1 MEYQVIRPP
10 QLVNF
15 REMDGKQSREYFN
28 WFISQIPIRV
38 TELKKYVQSTLE
50 YERWEADLTPESL
63 DILGKWF
70 YEHIETRQRNR
81 EEIETIFANSPDW
94 FRNIQIP
101 DYDLSKITVSIS
113 FDVGVYLS
121 QVITTN
127 VQGLRWEIVTKPK
140 KDINFHQPVLTNG
153 GYLVFNP
160 VGIVL
165 TYAYGIVQGTK
176 GPNRLRELY
185 EIWAKTLEG
194 EP

>member
-15 REMDGKQSREYFN
+15 REMDGKQAREYFN

-38 TELKKYVQSTLE
+38 VQLKRYIQSTQE
-50 YERWEADLTPESL
+50 YERWEADYTSESL
-63 DILGKWF
+63 NLLGKWF
-70 YEHIETRQRNR
+70 CDQIKTRQRSS
-81 EEIETIFANSPDW
+81 EDIETIYANSPEW

-101 DYDLSKITVSIS
+101 DFDLSKVTVSIS

-121 QVITTN
+121 QVIITN

-140 KDINFHQPVLTNG
+140 KDVNFHQPVLTNG

-185 EIWAKTLEG
+185 EIWAKTLDE